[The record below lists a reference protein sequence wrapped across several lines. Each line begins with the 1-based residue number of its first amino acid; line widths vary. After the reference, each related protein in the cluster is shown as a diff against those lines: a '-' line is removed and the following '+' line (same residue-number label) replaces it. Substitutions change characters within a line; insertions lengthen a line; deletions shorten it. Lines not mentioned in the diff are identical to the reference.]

1 MTTPMPARSSDVAWA
16 PTPMQREA
24 LACGAYEVFLGGAA
38 GPGKSEYLVVAPLRW
53 VGHKSFRAV
62 LFRNTFPELKRT
74 LIDKSRRL
82 YPALGGTYHET
93 DHIWTFPSGAQIEFA
108 YLERDPDVH
117 RYQGAEFQFVG
128 FDELPHFTEYQYRY
142 LQSRLRTAAG
152 IPIRLRATG
161 NPDGPHLEWVRARFA
176 SWIDKQVPAGQV
188 RWFDPE
194 GRMVAADTPHAL
206 SRAYIPGRLRDNPY
220 LGAEYEAQLRAL
232 DPVSRARLLDGDWD
246 AIVGQGSLFHRSWWR
261 YLEAAPPVRR
271 KCRSWDLGAGGDPT
285 EGVLW
290 GDRGDKDA
298 RGALCVPRWVVL
310 DVVTHVGPPHEV
322 HDLVLSTARADGAS
336 VPVLLPQDPGQAGKD
351 QAQTYK
357 RELTG
362 FRAISRPVTGDKIVR
377 AGPYS
382 SQVGA
387 QNVGLVRGPW
397 NAAFVAQHHAF
408 PDATHDDKVD
418 AAALGFSFLA
428 PASGRS
434 IEAAIKDF
442 MADLPD
448 DARPAFDLPEETP
461 WD

>member
-1 MTTPMPARSSDVAWA
+1 MTIPERSNDTTWA
-16 PTPMQREA
+16 PTPMQRDA

-38 GPGKSEYLVVAPLRW
+38 GPGKSEYMVVAPLRW

-82 YPALGGTYHET
+82 YPSLGGRYHES

-176 SWIDKQVPAGQV
+176 PWIDKQVPAGEV

-194 GRMVAADTPHAL
+194 GKMVPSSAPHAL
-206 SRAYIPGRLRDNPY
+206 SRTYIPGRLRDNPY
-220 LGAEYEAQLRAL
+220 LGPEYVAQLMAL
-232 DPVSRARLLDGDWD
+232 DPVTRAKLLDGDWD
-246 AIVGQGSLFHRSWWR
+246 AVIGEGSLFHRSWWR
-261 YLEAAPPVRR
+261 YLDTAPHCLR
-271 KCRSWDLGAGGDPT
+271 KCRSWDLGAGGDAT

-290 GDRGDKDA
+290 GDRGDRDA
-298 RGALCVPRWVVL
+298 TGGILVPRWAIL
-310 DVVTHVGPPHEV
+310 DCVSHVGPPHEV
-322 HDLVLSTARADGAS
+322 HALLKATADMDGPA
-336 VPVLLPQDPGQAGKD
+336 VDVVIPQDPGQAGKD
-351 QAQTYK
+351 QAQTYG

-362 FRAISRPVTGDKIVR
+362 FRVISRPVTGDKVVM

-382 SQVGA
+382 SQVGYR
-387 QNVGLVRGPW
+387 NVGLVRGPW

-408 PDATHDDKVD
+408 PDPKQHDDKID
-418 AAALGFSFLA
+418 AAATGFAHLA
-428 PASGRS
+428 PPEYFSQMAAAMNKLGR
-434 IEAAIKDF
+434 
-442 MADLPD
+442 PG
-448 DARPAFDLPEETP
+448 ARRPGVSP
-461 WD
+461 